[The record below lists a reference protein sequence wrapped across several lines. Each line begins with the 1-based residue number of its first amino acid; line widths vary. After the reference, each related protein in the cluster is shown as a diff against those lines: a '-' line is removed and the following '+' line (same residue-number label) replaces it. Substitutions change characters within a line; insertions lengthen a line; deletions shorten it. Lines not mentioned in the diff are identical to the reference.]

1 MANRAAID
9 IGGTFT
15 DVVVQDE
22 RGRLLAGKYLTTP
35 DPSINA
41 LNGLRDT
48 VRKVGIGLGDLSQVL
63 HGTTVASNTVIQR
76 TVTSGVGLI
85 VTKGFGDY
93 LQIGRQRKP
102 DLFNLELRKSNPLL
116 PRNVIFEVT
125 ERMDY
130 DGSIVVPLNEDE
142 VRQIAG
148 ELASRGIK
156 SVGVCFLHSFTNPE
170 HERKAGRII
179 QEEAPD
185 VMISLSCDVC
195 PVWREYERMNTVAA
209 NAYILMVVK
218 DYLERMAKELRDGGY
233 EGLLYMLQSNG
244 GLAVGEGLLKR
255 PIWLLESGPAGG
267 VMAAIFFGGLS
278 GYGNLLAFDM
288 GGTTA
293 KGCTVVDYKP
303 IIRSEIEVDRRAM
316 KPASGLSLS
325 IPSIDMIEIG
335 AGGGSIAQPR
345 LGIITVGPRS
355 AGANPGPICYNL
367 GGTEVTVTDANLL
380 LGYLSADY
388 FLGGEMKLD
397 KDAAIKG
404 LEEKIAKPLGIDI
417 TEAAWG
423 IHNTVN
429 TNMELALRVIS
440 LQRGFDPADFTFI
453 ATGGAGPAHGA
464 RLAKALGMPRILF
477 PPAAGV
483 ASAVGLLASEA
494 RFDLGRTWV
503 TVFDG
508 NLRPEVVDTINGI
521 YDEMEAEG
529 IKLLQECKVGS
540 NFTMTRSADMRYRMQ
555 GYDVPVIL
563 PSRRLTVDDGPML
576 RNLFEESYFKMYG
589 YTNPDVPFEG
599 VTWRISCSAGMPEVK
614 IEKLK
619 KTIASVEEAIKR
631 RRKVYFP
638 EYNGYEDC
646 NVYDRYLL
654 FPGATIEGPAIVE
667 ERESTVVILPGD
679 VGQVD
684 DWGNILVTL
693 RRK

>member
-22 RGRLLAGKYLTTP
+22 GGRLHVGKYLTTP
-35 DPSINA
+35 DPSVNA
-41 LNGLRDT
+41 LHGLRDT
-48 VRKVGIGLGDLSQVL
+48 VRKMGIGLGDLTQVL

-93 LQIGRQRKP
+93 LQIGRQKKP

-130 DGSIVVPLNEDE
+130 DGSTVVPLNEDE
-142 VRQIAG
+142 VRQVAR
-148 ELASRGIK
+148 ELVSRGIK

-170 HERKAGRII
+170 HERRAGRII
-179 QEEAPD
+179 QEEAPEA
-185 VMISLSCDVC
+185 MISLSCDVC

-233 EGLLYMLQSNG
+233 KGLLYMLQSNG

-267 VMAAIFFGGLS
+267 VMAAIFFGKLS

-303 IIRSEIEVDRRAM
+303 NTRSEIEVDRHAM

-325 IPSIDMIEIG
+325 IPSIDMIEVG
-335 AGGGSIAQPR
+335 AGGGSIAEPR
-345 LGIITVGPRS
+345 VGIITVGPRS
-355 AGANPGPICYNL
+355 AGANPGPICYRL

-397 KDAAIKG
+397 REAAIKG
-404 LEEKIAKPLGIDI
+404 LEEKIAKPLGIGI

-429 TNMELALRVIS
+429 TNMELALRVVS

-508 NLRPEVVDTINGI
+508 NLRSEVVDTINGI

-529 IKLLQECKVGS
+529 TKLLQECKAGTD
-540 NFTMTRSADMRYRMQ
+540 FTMTRSADMRYRMQ
-555 GYDVPVIL
+555 GYDVPVML
-563 PSRRLTVDDGPML
+563 PSRRLTVADGPML
-576 RNLFEESYFKMYG
+576 KDLFEESYFKMYG

-599 VTWRISCSAGMPEVK
+599 VTWRVSCGAGMPEVK

-619 KTIASVEEAIKR
+619 KTVASVAEAIKG

-646 NVYDRYLL
+646 RVYDRYLL

-667 ERESTVVILPGD
+667 ERESTAVILPGD

-693 RRK
+693 TKK